1 MFDFLKKK
9 KAEAEAKAK
18 AEKSAALRAQ
28 AMENARGARERLGDD
43 TIQKMAAIL
52 REKEGSAM
60 KRAEEQIKGYDKSRI
75 ADNIK
80 AMIEDK

>member
-1 MFDFLKKK
+1 MFDFLKKRK
-9 KAEAEAKAK
+9 EKAK
-18 AEKSAALRAQ
+18 AAKSAAIRAQ
-28 AMENARGARERLGDD
+28 AMENVRGARERLGDE

-60 KRAEEQIKGYDKSRI
+60 KKAEEQIKGFDKTRI

-80 AMIEDK
+80 TMIDDK

>member
-1 MFDFLKKK
+1 
-9 KAEAEAKAK
+9 
-18 AEKSAALRAQ
+18 
-28 AMENARGARERLGDD
+28 MENVRGARERLGDD

-60 KRAEEQIKGYDKSRI
+60 KRAEEQIKSFDKTRI

-80 AMIEDK
+80 TMIEDK

>member
-1 MFDFLKKK
+1 MFDFSKKK
-9 KAEAEAKAK
+9 KEKAK

-28 AMENARGARERLGDD
+28 AIENMRGARERLGDD
-43 TIQKMAAIL
+43 TIQQMAAIL

-60 KRAEEQIKGYDKSRI
+60 KKAEEQIKSFDKGRI

-80 AMIEDK
+80 VMIDEK

>member
-1 MFDFLKKK
+1 MFGFFKKSK
-9 KAEAEAKAK
+9 EKAKAK
-18 AEKSAALRAQ
+18 KSAEVRAQ
-28 AMENARGARERLGDD
+28 ALENMRGARERLGDD

-60 KRAEEQIKGYDKSRI
+60 KQAENTIRSFDKGRI

-80 AMIEDK
+80 YMIDEEK